1 MSLKFSV
8 VLLLVCPSACAS
20 NEGITPE
27 DNLPNDRG
35 DTDREATPPEQT
47 VPNLPSYE
55 PLIGSSSNTISQLRG
70 ATVTARTGNAQ
81 LRNATGRVRH
91 NGGKLVIDDGLYKLA
106 DENGF
111 DANGEAENEGVTLR
125 LVNPNGQYEYAS
137 LYSTSYTVDAD
148 TYTAVGAIG
157 IATRD
162 EDMPTTG
169 LASYSGDSVYAYTTQ
184 TGTGFAGVGTF
195 SADVDF
201 EGRQMQGYMEVR
213 TAQNPFTQETVANPA
228 FDRIDMDRFI
238 ISGTSFSG
246 TDMRPSNNGTEVAIT
261 GANTTAQVEG
271 QFYGIVRTSENALQP
286 DEIAGEALLI
296 GDDGN
301 IILSFIAD

>member
-8 VLLLVCPSACAS
+8 VLLLVCLSACAS

-106 DENGF
+106 DENGLTPM
-111 DANGEAENEGVTLR
+111 A
-125 LVNPNGQYEYAS
+125 
-137 LYSTSYTVDAD
+137 
-148 TYTAVGAIG
+148 
-157 IATRD
+157 
-162 EDMPTTG
+162 
-169 LASYSGDSVYAYTTQ
+169 
-184 TGTGFAGVGTF
+184 
-195 SADVDF
+195 
-201 EGRQMQGYMEVR
+201 
-213 TAQNPFTQETVANPA
+213 
-228 FDRIDMDRFI
+228 
-238 ISGTSFSG
+238 
-246 TDMRPSNNGTEVAIT
+246 RPKTKG
-261 GANTTAQVEG
+261 
-271 QFYGIVRTSENALQP
+271 
-286 DEIAGEALLI
+286 
-296 GDDGN
+296 
-301 IILSFIAD
+301 